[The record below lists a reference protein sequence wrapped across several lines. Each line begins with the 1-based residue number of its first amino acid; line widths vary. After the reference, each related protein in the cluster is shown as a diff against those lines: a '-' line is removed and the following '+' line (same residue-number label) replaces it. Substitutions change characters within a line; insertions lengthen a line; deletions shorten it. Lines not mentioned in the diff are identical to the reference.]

1 MIALGPY
8 AGFILLSYAAAILV
22 VAGLVLWV
30 IVDHRHVRRQIEA
43 LEARG
48 VTRRS
53 ARPAARLAE
62 EQRETAA

>member
-1 MIALGPY
+1 MTALGPY
-8 AGFILLSYAAAILV
+8 AGFILLSYAAAALV
-22 VAGLVLWV
+22 VVGLALWV
-30 IVDHRHVRRQIEA
+30 VLDHRRVRRQLEA